1 MVITGVCLGPTEA
14 CMQTPARGSD
24 AEKDWSWRFC
34 QEALN
39 SKNFTVLDYF
49 LRAFGNPLSNWKLFF
64 VF

>member
-1 MVITGVCLGPTEA
+1 MVISGVCLGPTEA
-14 CMQTPARGSD
+14 CMQTPARGSE
-24 AEKDWSWRFC
+24 AEDWSWRFC

-39 SKNFTVLDYF
+39 SKNFTVFDYF